1 MKNEK
6 KIESLTSQIE
16 ILDTL
21 LLTTSQELVA
31 LESNIKQIEGYA
43 LGAKE
48 ATNKVEDY
56 IKKQKEEV
64 ATLERAEKI
73 QPAMTTLLVSATG
86 NILKFVKDFSSE
98 ADKLHHI
105 RLGEILGIKNRT
117 TKLSVLIDSKKSE
130 IEKLR
135 VEDETTENVTAE
147 SMEVT
152 WEEPSVSQPVEV
164 PNITEDSPS
173 VEESKIRPD
182 KNPHS
187 RTGQAAMDLMQR
199 RKKSKEKFV
208 VEETIKSKRGRKKK
222 F

>member
-1 MKNEK
+1 MENNK
-6 KIESLTSQIE
+6 KIESLSHDVEFLDQLISSMIE
-16 ILDTL
+16 EFKTL
-21 LLTTSQELVA
+21 EASL
-31 LESNIKQIEGYA
+31 KQIEGFSF
-43 LGAKE
+43 GCKE
-48 ATNKVEDY
+48 TSDKFENY
-56 IKKQKEEV
+56 ILKHKAEILNLEKEGKIHQAVGSLLNV
-64 ATLERAEKI
+64 AANNSLNFIKERAK
-73 QPAMTTLLVSATG
+73 
-86 NILKFVKDFSSE
+86 E

-152 WEEPSVSQPVEV
+152 REEPSVSQPVEV